1 MTGTVVVTVVVEVGT
16 IVGTGHVTVLVPQKW
31 PFDAS
36 HPLALALCLGL
47 RRAHRLKNNA
57 ATDPGKGHA
66 IARPSINTT
75 PKIITTRLPW
85 ILN

>member
-1 MTGTVVVTVVVEVGT
+1 MMTGTVVTVVVEVVT
-16 IVGTGHVTVLVPQKW
+16 TVATGHVTVLGPRKW
-31 PFDAS
+31 PLDAS

-57 ATDPGKGHA
+57 ATDRGKGHA
-66 IARPSINTT
+66 IARPSA
-75 PKIITTRLPW
+75 IITTPLPW